1 MRFGGLGMNVFVFRL
16 TLAGAMPCGR
26 VTRVERTMKN
36 SDGWG
41 LGRVFASRYAGAA
54 ALLLY
59 FAFCYLVALQWY
71 HAGYFARYNLFFDAD
86 PNTNLASM
94 AHGWWAGRNAPS
106 HPLLEFLSVPS
117 RMLAE
122 LLSWAL
128 PAVDK
133 VRLREYIALAY
144 APLFACV
151 SLVLFQAVLRRL
163 QWLGDGAVLVLLVF
177 ALSFSTL
184 LFGILPETYAISSA
198 LLLSLLYY
206 YLRCKERGSGRVL
219 VWSLLGLALTGT
231 TVTNVAVFF
240 FVYFVFLVD
249 VQGKRVIRAFFEAA
263 ALSVVLLVAAVA
275 LLLLAVQVSGTRI
288 GSEGGAGWVAYYFSI
303 SPFAL
308 AKRLVHLVGAFYNT
322 FNASFYLQDNGGVT
336 FLRNATDYFTLA
348 FVSSC
353 VVAGAYIIRRHFS
366 DVWRS
371 WLGGLLLA
379 SLAFNVLLHLVF
391 GTEMFLYSQH
401 WVAALTLLLA
411 PVLVRYRRWG
421 WAFLAV
427 NAAFNL
433 LFIFNVPDIL
443 GAA

>member
-1 MRFGGLGMNVFVFRL
+1 MTVLVLNVFVSRL
-16 TLAGAMPCGR
+16 MVAGAILYGR
-26 VTRVERTMKN
+26 EIRVERTMSN
-36 SDGWG
+36 GDGWG
-41 LGRVFASRYAGAA
+41 LGSVFASRYAGAA

-59 FAFCYLVALQWY
+59 FAFCYLVAVEWY
-71 HAGYFARYNLFFDAD
+71 HAGYFSRYNLFFDAD

-117 RMLAE
+117 LVLAE

-128 PAVDK
+128 PAVEK
-133 VRLREYIALAY
+133 VRLREYVALAY

-151 SLVLFQAVLRRL
+151 SLVLFQGVLRRL

-184 LFGILPETYAISSA
+184 LFAILPETYAISST
-198 LLLSLLYY
+198 LLLSLMYY
-206 YLRCKERGSGRVL
+206 YLRCKERGSGSVL

-240 FVYFVFLVD
+240 FAYFVFLVD
-249 VQGKRVIRAFFEAA
+249 VQGKDRWRAFFEAA
-263 ALSVVLLVAAVA
+263 ALAVLLLVTAVA
-275 LLLLAVQVSGTRI
+275 LLLLAVHVSGTHI

-336 FLRNATDYFTLA
+336 FLRNANDYFALG

-353 VVAGAYIIRRHFS
+353 VLGATYLVRRHFS
-366 DVWRS
+366 ACWHS

-379 SLAFNVLLHLVF
+379 IMAFNVMLHLVF

-401 WVAALTLLLA
+401 WAATWCLLLA
-411 PVLVRYRRWG
+411 PALVRYRSWG
-421 WAFLAV
+421 WAFLATNAVV
-427 NAAFNL
+427 NG
-433 LFIFNVPDIL
+433 LFILRVPQL
-443 GAA
+443 VGGA